1 MKQFIALAAV
11 TVLTACGGGGG
22 DAPAGTSVPPSTAAA
37 TSAEGFWNGTATDG
51 TKISLGILET
61 GETWGLSATAR
72 GTLLGVIYG
81 NVTASGTSLAGTG
94 SSFDFTT
101 RTGSTSTFIGS
112 FTPKSSI
119 TFTPSGQ
126 NPFNASYDAAYDQP
140 ALLAN
145 LAGTYTGFSITV
157 TTPAQSVPVT
167 ISSTGNIS
175 ASYNSGSLN
184 CSTSGTAIP
193 RASGKNI
200 FNIQLTFS
208 GNYCALGNGA
218 TASGIAYYDT
228 VSRQLI
234 AMALNPAKTDGFIY
248 VGSR

>member
-1 MKQFIALAAV
+1 LDVLFIYLGDIAKDHQENLRMKQFIALAAV

-22 DAPAGTSVPPSTAAA
+22 DAPAGTSVPPSTAVA

-112 FTPKSSI
+112 FYTQKLYNVHTLRPKPI
-119 TFTPSGQ
+119 
-126 NPFNASYDAAYDQP
+126 
-140 ALLAN
+140 
-145 LAGTYTGFSITV
+145 
-157 TTPAQSVPVT
+157 
-167 ISSTGNIS
+167 
-175 ASYNSGSLN
+175 
-184 CSTSGTAIP
+184 
-193 RASGKNI
+193 
-200 FNIQLTFS
+200 
-208 GNYCALGNGA
+208 
-218 TASGIAYYDT
+218 
-228 VSRQLI
+228 
-234 AMALNPAKTDGFIY
+234 
-248 VGSR
+248 